1 VRRSRTAERSLS
13 PMSIRNYPSPITYHP
28 SPAFPDV
35 AEDEEGYGGDGEV
48 L

>member
-1 VRRSRTAERSLS
+1 
-13 PMSIRNYPSPITYHP
+13 MSIRNYPSPITYHP

-35 AEDEEGYGGDGEV
+35 AVDEEGYGSDGEV